1 MPHLTQ
7 LFDAAQIDI
16 TRSVRFTKDSHN
28 LIGEGS
34 FGQVYLGWCTHSNN
48 QQIRVAVKLL
58 KYTPSNR
65 WKIEE
70 RLKREVVTWKSVSRG
85 ENVADF
91 MGIYRTLNDPPY
103 LVLPYYQY
111 NDLLRYTSARHPDIR
126 LSLAKEIARGLDN
139 LHGNNVVHGDL
150 KPENIMISDSG
161 HAQIADFG
169 VSVIPGL
176 SGFTTVINWN
186 ARHSAPELLPIT
198 DSMPVKPTKET
209 DIFSLGILFMQLF
222 DGRPECLPYNHFRID
237 HRDPHE
243 INLIR
248 AIHQGER
255 PKFDRY
261 GFQHQGHRWALIE
274 RCWAPHPRS
283 RPNIS
288 QVRAWLA

>member
-1 MPHLTQ
+1 MSGRLSWLTTLDFQ
-7 LFDAAQIDI
+7 GYYKE
-16 TRSVRFTKDSHN
+16 R
-28 LIGEGS
+28 
-34 FGQVYLGWCTHSNN
+34 QVY
-48 QQIRVAVKLL
+48 
-58 KYTPSNR
+58 
-65 WKIEE
+65 E
-70 RLKREVVTWKSVSRG
+70 RLPQPDRRRQFWPGLSGLVYSQQQSADTLQRSPQVYVGAPSRHKTFPGKSFPLPG
-85 ENVADF
+85 
-91 MGIYRTLNDPPY
+91 RTRRLIIT
-103 LVLPYYQY
+103 
-111 NDLLRYTSARHPDIR
+111 LRQ
-126 LSLAKEIARGLDN
+126 AKEIARGLDN

-161 HAQIADFG
+161 HAQISDFG

-261 GFQHQGHRWALIE
+261 GFQHQGYRWALIE
-274 RCWAPHPRS
+274 KCWAPHPRS
-283 RPNIS
+283 RPNIG